1 MDVFLC
7 IVGGSLFL
15 VSIAAYFYVKIRL
28 RPKDEDLEEIYY
40 EFEDQQPEVIR
51 YERWTRITFTVATI
65 GILLMFVA
73 VVI

>member
-28 RPKDEDLEEIYY
+28 RPKDEDLDDIYY

-51 YERWTRITFTVATI
+51 YEKWTRITFTVATI

>member
-15 VSIAAYFYVKIRL
+15 VSIAAYLYVKLRL
-28 RPKDEDLEEIYY
+28 RPKDEDLDDIYY

-51 YERWTRITFTVATI
+51 YEKWTRITFTAATI
-65 GILLMFVA
+65 GILLFFIA
-73 VVI
+73 VFI